1 MDPSQATTVE
11 DGVERDVRTERLAEL
26 VHALTG
32 CGPAGAW
39 LAVQRQV
46 ANDPPTADTALEI
59 LARAMVSVS
68 KGIDLRDE
76 VPATEPD
83 DIPA

>member
-1 MDPSQATTVE
+1 MDPSKATAVE

-39 LAVQRQV
+39 LAVQRQT
-46 ANDPPTADTALEI
+46 AKEPPTPDTALEI
-59 LARAMVSVS
+59 LARAMVSVGR
-68 KGIDLRDE
+68 GIDLRDE
-76 VPATEPD
+76 EPATEAD
-83 DIPA
+83 DAHA